1 MGQRRLASRS
11 ACHGRPHRTRTPFL
25 PHSSATRSPSGS
37 RVRLYPSTAFD
48 HGRRPA
54 PTDSTPSRPTRCA
67 RAASSEDLYPPTLP
81 RPYLVSTCTLIP
93 GRIFSS
99 CVRWRAVEARPAKE
113 CPRVSRVDLA
123 GWRAHARADD
133 SVGEAAAPAGS
144 GGRRVVRPR
153 PRQLPVRPLTPATAT
168 FARALPRPKDTPSPA
183 APSARPTGRVR
194 LPAWP
199 ACELLCGRGADP
211 RFAPPPPCSF
221 QTRRPAR
228 PSPLARSL
236 APTARWPPI
245 RARGPS
251 RQLAARSLTQA
262 RPLLAGGLDWRR
274 RGPSTH
280 PAPPPPDLG

>member
-1 MGQRRLASRS
+1 MSLRASMHLSRWHPETDAQNSS
-11 ACHGRPHRTRTPFL
+11 AAEKASGGTKKARISFGVPRTPSQDPDPLL

-37 RVRLYPSTAFD
+37 RVRLYPPTAFD

-144 GGRRVVRPR
+144 GGAACCAPPPSTAARPPTDACDRHLRPR
-153 PRQLPVRPLTPATAT
+153 P
-168 FARALPRPKDTPSPA
+168 PSPQRHSK
-183 APSARPTGRVR
+183 PSSPV
-194 LPAWP
+194 
-199 ACELLCGRGADP
+199 C
-211 RFAPPPPCSF
+211 PPDR
-221 QTRRPAR
+221 TRA
-228 PSPLARSL
+228 SASL
-236 APTARWPPI
+236 ACV
-245 RARGPS
+245 RAALRP
-251 RQLAARSLTQA
+251 RS
-262 RPLLAGGLDWRR
+262 
-274 RGPSTH
+274 
-280 PAPPPPDLG
+280 